1 MAILP
6 VLKLGSIGH
15 YVTLLQMDLNG
26 LSLNYNLS
34 TIDGKFGP
42 KTEAVVKNFQDRFQ
56 LLHDGIVG
64 PITWRLLTE
73 NVKAVQRLLN
83 VHGYPV
89 GAADGWYGHNTVNG
103 VKNFQRAHNLT
114 PDGILNPRTRQELF
128 NPNRTDHFE
137 TRPSSTSLD
146 SLVPHVAALARQF
159 LSLTKAAGMDVRI
172 TAAFRSWDEADLLYA
187 QGRTAPGPIV
197 SNAQGG
203 NSYHNWGLAF
213 DAAPFVN
220 GKISEDTAQYKKMGA
235 LGEQVGLE
243 WGGTFKSL
251 VDYPHF
257 QYTYGL
263 NTWDLLNGVRPW
275 YHS

>member
-26 LSLNYNLS
+26 LSLNYNGFS
-34 TIDGKFGP
+34 IDGKFGP
-42 KTEAVVKNFQDRFQ
+42 KTEAVVKNFQDRFKQ
-56 LLHDGIVG
+56 KNDGIVG
-64 PITWRLLTE
+64 PRTWRLLTE

-89 GAADGWYGHNTVNG
+89 GAADGWYGHSTVEA
-103 VKNFQRAHNLT
+103 VKNFQRAHDLT
-114 PDGILNPRTRQELF
+114 PNGILNPRTRQELF

-137 TRPSSTSLD
+137 TRPSSNSLD
-146 SLVPHVAALARQF
+146 SLVPQVANLGRQF
-159 LSLTKAAGMDVRI
+159 LALTRAAGMDVRI
-172 TAAFRSWDEADLLYA
+172 TAAFRSWDESDRLYA
-187 QGRTAPGPIV
+187 QGRTTPGPIV

-203 NSYHNWGLAF
+203 DSYHNWGLAF

-220 GKISEDTAQYKKMGA
+220 GKISEDTALYKKMGQ

-243 WGGTFKSL
+243 WGGTFKAI
-251 VDYPHF
+251 VDYPHY
-257 QYTYGL
+257 QYTYGV

-275 YHS
+275 HHR